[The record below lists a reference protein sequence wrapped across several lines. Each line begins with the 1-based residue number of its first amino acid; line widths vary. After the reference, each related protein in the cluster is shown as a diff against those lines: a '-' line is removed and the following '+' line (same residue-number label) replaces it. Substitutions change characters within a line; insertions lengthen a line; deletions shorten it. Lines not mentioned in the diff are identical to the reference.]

1 MRKYMAQVDSELVK
15 KQSKLKLETSEEM
28 DGIRQVLRVL
38 QDDSNNKAKALLALT
53 GEISTLKRGE
63 ENIYS

>member
-1 MRKYMAQVDSELVK
+1 MAQVDSELVK

-38 QDDSNNKAKALLALT
+38 QDDSNNKAKALLSLT